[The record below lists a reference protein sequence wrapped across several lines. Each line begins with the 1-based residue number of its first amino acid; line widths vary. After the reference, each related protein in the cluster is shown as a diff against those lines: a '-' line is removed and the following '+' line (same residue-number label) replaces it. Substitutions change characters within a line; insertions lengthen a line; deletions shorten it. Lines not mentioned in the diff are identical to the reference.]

1 MAASVTWGSE
11 SFTGVQNAANSDN
24 FDVGYISFS
33 GILSNEITGITGTG
47 IYHNHGDLSDVFAM
61 DVLLDGVWTNVWS
74 DQPTSSGSIYLSSIA
89 TPITFATGLVTGIR
103 LGVING
109 SVNQGFH
116 YMGQTTFTFA
126 EVSPVP
132 LPASLPLLFGALALG
147 LFLRRRS
154 SS

>member
-11 SFTGVQNAANSDN
+11 SFTGVQNAYNSSN
-24 FDVGYISFS
+24 FDDAYISFS
-33 GILSNEITGITGTG
+33 GILTNEITGITGTG
-47 IYHNHGDLSDVFAM
+47 FYHNHGDLSDIFAM

-74 DQPTSSGSIYLSSIA
+74 DQPSSNIAYYLSGIA

-103 LGVING
+103 LSVING
-109 SVNQGFH
+109 TVNQGFH
-116 YMGQTTFTFA
+116 SMDQTTFTFA
-126 EVSPVP
+126 DVSPVP

-147 LFLRRRS
+147 LSMRRRS